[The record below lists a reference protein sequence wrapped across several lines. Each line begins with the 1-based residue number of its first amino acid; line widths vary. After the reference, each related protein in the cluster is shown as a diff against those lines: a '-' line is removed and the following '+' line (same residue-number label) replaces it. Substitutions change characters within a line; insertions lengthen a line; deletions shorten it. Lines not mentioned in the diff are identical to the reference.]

1 MWFLNVFELSF
12 ENLYNILLSS
22 FPSPKSFRAWGLHWS
37 AVDLCSAKKIFFPSS
52 YQLPIAFWL
61 AYNFVSTF
69 VRSFSE
75 TEPHVPWLTS

>member
-1 MWFLNVFELSF
+1 MFLSYPLRIYTIFYCFLSPLPNPS
-12 ENLYNILLSS
+12 EHGACTGVLLTYAV
-22 FPSPKSFRAWGLHWS
+22 PKRF
-37 AVDLCSAKKIFFPSS
+37 FFPSS
-52 YQLPIAFWL
+52 YQLHIAFWL